1 MIDSFFFNNY
11 RGQKILTQQVLWCMW
26 QLTCDVCNKW
36 NKLKKTSLLETLRN
50 YYLKLCI
57 LYINELVQ
65 ELLDNTSIFYY
76 DAHFGVNVITLEPL
90 LTGNK

>member
-1 MIDSFFFNNY
+1 MYVTNEIS
-11 RGQKILTQQVLWCMW
+11 
-26 QLTCDVCNKW
+26 
-36 NKLKKTSLLETLRN
+36 KKTSLLETLHN
-50 YYLKLCI
+50 YYLKVCI

-76 DAHFGVNVITLEPL
+76 DAHLGVNVITLEPL